1 MWRELVEVYAV
12 RAREFSD
19 AVARLGQHEDS
30 GPEFEELMGEIKR
43 RHALCMAATD
53 ELERYLEQRGES
65 TGTGS

>member
-19 AVARLGQHEDS
+19 AVARLGQHENS
-30 GPEFEELMGEIKR
+30 GAEFEELMAEIRR
-43 RHALCMAATD
+43 RHALCRAAGD

-65 TGTGS
+65 TTTAS